1 MSPAGKLS
9 HPDAVQALYSEH
21 HGWLARWLRRKLGC
35 PERAADLAHDTFVR
49 VLAVRRGSKTGQVV
63 REPRAFLAT
72 LAHGLVVNHWRRLE
86 IERAY
91 LRAAAA
97 SPEASSPSPEERALV
112 IETLVQVDAML
123 GTLPDKVRRA
133 FLMAQLDGLAYR
145 EIAAALGV
153 SERMVK
159 KYMARAMLHC
169 LQLDAA
175 GGGP

>member
-1 MSPAGKLS
+1 MSQACELS
-9 HPDAVQALYSEH
+9 HPDAVQKLYGDH
-21 HGWLARWLRRKLGC
+21 HAWLARWLRRKLGC

-49 VLAVRRGSKTGQVV
+49 VLAVRRGSKTEQVV

-91 LRAAAA
+91 LQAAAA

-112 IETLVQVDAML
+112 IEALVKVDAML
-123 GTLPDKVRRA
+123 DTLPEKVRRA
-133 FLMAQLDGLAYR
+133 FLMAQLDGRGYR

-169 LQLDAA
+169 LQLDFS
-175 GGGP
+175 GGGR